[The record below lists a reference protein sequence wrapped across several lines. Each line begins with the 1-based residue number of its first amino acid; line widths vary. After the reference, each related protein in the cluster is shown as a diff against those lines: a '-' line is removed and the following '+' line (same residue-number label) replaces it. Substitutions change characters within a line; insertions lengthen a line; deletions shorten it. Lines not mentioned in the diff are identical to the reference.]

1 MKNLINKIRNGFTNA
16 MDSFIDSQ
24 FKYFTVEE
32 LTHSDTAKKCN
43 IENKPNEKQ
52 KISLR
57 LLILEVLDP
66 LREAYGKEIF
76 VNSGFR
82 SEELNI
88 KVGGAL
94 HSHHRCQNGYAA
106 ADIDTRLGK
115 RENIKL
121 FNLIKA
127 LELPTCELILEKGG
141 EWIHVS
147 YNPNDIR
154 RKSYKGHDFNGN
166 VME

>member
-32 LTHSDTAKKCN
+32 LTYSNTAKKCN
-43 IENKPNEKQ
+43 IDNTPTERQ

-66 LREAYGKEIF
+66 LREAYGKPIF
-76 VNSGFR
+76 VNGGFR
-82 SEELNI
+82 SEELND
-88 KVGGAL
+88 KVGGVKN
-94 HSHHRCQNGYAA
+94 SHHRCQNGYAA
-106 ADIDTRLGK
+106 ADIDTRMGK
-115 RENIKL
+115 NENVKL

-127 LELPTCELILEKGG
+127 LDLPFCQLILEKGG
-141 EWIHVS
+141 EWVHVS

-154 RKSYKGHDFNGN
+154 REVLEK
-166 VME
+166 

>member
-32 LTHSDTAKKCN
+32 LTYSDTAKKCN

-82 SEELNI
+82 SEELND
-88 KVGGAL
+88 KVGGVKN
-94 HSHHRCQNGYAA
+94 SHHRCQNGYAA
-106 ADIDTRLGK
+106 ADIDTGLGK
-115 RENIKL
+115 KENKKL
-121 FNLIKA
+121 FNLAQA
-127 LELPTCELILEKGG
+127 LDLPFCQLILEKGG
-141 EWIHVS
+141 EWVHIS
-147 YNPNDIR
+147 YNSNDIR
-154 RKSYKGHDFNGN
+154 RE
-166 VME
+166 VLEL